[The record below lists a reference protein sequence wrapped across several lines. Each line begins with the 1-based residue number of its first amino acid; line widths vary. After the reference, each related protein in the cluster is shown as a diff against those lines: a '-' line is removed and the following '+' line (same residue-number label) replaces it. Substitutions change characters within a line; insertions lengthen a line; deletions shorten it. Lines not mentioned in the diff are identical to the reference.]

1 MAQVGHK
8 SRLLLVDDHALFREG
23 VRRFLDTEPD
33 FLVCGSVGTI
43 LEAKEAMRTQA
54 FDLVLLDFD
63 LGESDGFEFMHLAE
77 ASGFQGKVLLVTG
90 GVDPAKAA
98 HLLTQGISGVFLKHN
113 PPEQLVQA
121 IREILSGNVWF
132 GQDFLQKIIQSNR
145 RERETAR
152 TFTTRERQVLSMVFE
167 GLGNKE
173 IADRLTVSEAS
184 IKATMQQLFHKTGV
198 RTRSQL
204 VRIALEEYE
213 DQL

>member
-1 MAQVGHK
+1 MAKEMHK
-8 SRLLLVDDHALFREG
+8 HRLLLVDDHALFREG
-23 VRRFLDTEPD
+23 VRRFLDSEPD
-33 FLVCGSVGTI
+33 FEVCGSVGTI
-43 LEAKEAMRTQA
+43 AEAKELHAV
-54 FDLVLLDFD
+54 DLVLLDFD

-90 GVDPAKAA
+90 GIDPAKAA
-98 HLLTQGISGVFLKHN
+98 HLLAQGISGVFLKHN
-113 PPEQLVQA
+113 PPEQLVLA

-132 GQDFLQKIIQSNR
+132 GQDFLQKIFQSNR
-145 RERETAR
+145 QERDSAR
-152 TFTTRERQVLSMVFE
+152 TFTARERQVLSMVFE